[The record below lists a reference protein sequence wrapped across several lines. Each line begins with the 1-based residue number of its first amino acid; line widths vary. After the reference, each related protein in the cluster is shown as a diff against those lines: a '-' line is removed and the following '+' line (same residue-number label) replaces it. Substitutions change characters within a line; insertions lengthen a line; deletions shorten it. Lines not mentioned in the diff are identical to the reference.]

1 MYNKAFIIGNL
12 TRDPEMRYTTAG
24 IPVTRFTVAVNRRFG
39 EKEEVDF
46 IRVVT
51 WRKQAEFC
59 GEYLSKGRMVAVEG
73 RLQIDSYEKDGKRRS
88 TSEVIA
94 DNVQVLS
101 RKDGGEGNPIAE
113 PSASSTEEVDD
124 IPF

>member
-1 MYNKAFIIGNL
+1 MYNKAFLIGNL
-12 TRDPEMRYTTAG
+12 TRDPEMRYTTGG
-24 IPVTRFTVAVNRRFG
+24 IPVTRFTIAINRRFG

-59 GEYLSKGRMVAVEG
+59 GEYLSKGKMVAVEG
-73 RLQIDSYEKDGKRRS
+73 RLQVDSYEKDGKRRY
-88 TSEVIA
+88 TSEIVA
-94 DNVQVLS
+94 DNVQFLS
-101 RKDGGEGNPIAE
+101 RKDGEQGVALSAQSSGTE
-113 PSASSTEEVDD
+113 PVDD